1 MHKSESTKLFPQRIH
16 SLALFLSGSRATKH
30 YLFFYFYLFYQ
41 IKMPNFD
48 ALSVK
53 TRADEIVHKDKS
65 KVEGKLF
72 INST

>member
-1 MHKSESTKLFPQRIH
+1 
-16 SLALFLSGSRATKH
+16 
-30 YLFFYFYLFYQ
+30 
-41 IKMPNFD
+41 MPNFD

-65 KVEGKLF
+65 KVEGKLL